1 MKTSD
6 LRREKDELKSKLT
19 EERQKRE
26 ELQGKVMDAL
36 SDKQDTMEEI
46 LSLVEKMAEKDGAI
60 KQAPVIGKEGIYL
73 LKFVLLAPKVLLN
86 YVRPMITIQSHPIHP
101 YHASDIKL

>member
-6 LRREKDELKSKLT
+6 LRREKDELKSELT

-26 ELQGKVMDAL
+26 ELQGKVIGAL
-36 SDKQDTMEEI
+36 SDKQGTMEEI
-46 LSLVEKMAEKDGAI
+46 LRLVEQMSEKDGAI

-73 LKFVLLAPKVLLN
+73 LKFALLAPKVHLDYL
-86 YVRPMITIQSHPIHP
+86 RPMITI
-101 YHASDIKL
+101 

>member
-6 LRREKDELKSKLT
+6 LRREKEELKSELT

-26 ELQGKVMDAL
+26 ELQGKVMEAL
-36 SDKQDTMEEI
+36 SDRQGTMEEI
-46 LSLVEKMAEKDGAI
+46 LRLVEHMSEKDGAI

-73 LKFVLLAPKVLLN
+73 LKFVLFSFWQLL
-86 YVRPMITIQSHPIHP
+86 
-101 YHASDIKL
+101 L

>member
-6 LRREKDELKSKLT
+6 LRREKEELKSELT

-26 ELQGKVMDAL
+26 DLQGKVIGAL
-36 SDKQDTMEEI
+36 SDKQGTMEEI
-46 LSLVEKMAEKDGAI
+46 LRLVEQMSEKDGAI

-73 LKFVLLAPKVLLN
+73 LKFVLFSFWQLL
-86 YVRPMITIQSHPIHP
+86 
-101 YHASDIKL
+101 L

>member
-6 LRREKDELKSKLT
+6 LRREKEELKSELT

-26 ELQGKVMDAL
+26 ELQGKVMEAL
-36 SDKQDTMEEI
+36 SDKQGTMEEI
-46 LSLVEKMAEKDGAI
+46 LRLVEQMSEKDGAI

-73 LKFVLLAPKVLLN
+73 LKFVLFSFWQLL
-86 YVRPMITIQSHPIHP
+86 
-101 YHASDIKL
+101 L

>member
-6 LRREKDELKSKLT
+6 LRREKEELKFELT

-26 ELQGKVMDAL
+26 ELQGKVMEAL
-36 SDKQDTMEEI
+36 SDKQGTMEEI
-46 LSLVEKMAEKDGAI
+46 LRLVEQMSEKDGAI

-73 LKFVLLAPKVLLN
+73 LKFVLFSFWQLL
-86 YVRPMITIQSHPIHP
+86 
-101 YHASDIKL
+101 L

>member
-6 LRREKDELKSKLT
+6 LRREKDELKSELT

-46 LSLVEKMAEKDGAI
+46 LSLVEKMAEKDGDI

-73 LKFVLLAPKVLLN
+73 LKFVYSLRDVIAN
-86 YVRPMITIQSHPIHP
+86 SE
-101 YHASDIKL
+101 

>member
-6 LRREKDELKSKLT
+6 LRREKDELKSELT

-26 ELQGKVMDAL
+26 ELQGKVIGAL
-36 SDKQDTMEEI
+36 SDKQGTMEEI
-46 LSLVEKMAEKDGAI
+46 LRLVEQMSEKDGAI

-73 LKFVLLAPKVLLN
+73 LKFVLLAPKVLLDH
-86 YVRPMITIQSHPIHP
+86 I
-101 YHASDIKL
+101 

>member
-6 LRREKDELKSKLT
+6 LRKEKDELKSELT

-26 ELQGKVMDAL
+26 ELQGKVMEAL

-73 LKFVLLAPKVLLN
+73 LKIALLAPKVHLDYL
-86 YVRPMITIQSHPIHP
+86 RPMITIQSHPIHSS
-101 YHASDIKL
+101 HLSDI